1 MLTSFAANPR
11 DSACSLSLV
20 ATALALPVC
29 EPYKIVSTAASEV
42 AGVPAIGA
50 PSAAELALAAK

>member
-1 MLTSFAANPR
+1 MLTSFVAKPR

-29 EPYKIVSTAASEV
+29 EPYKMVNAAASEV
-42 AGVPAIGA
+42 AGAPEAGA